1 MESDVFCKTVLGF
14 FKIVLFLRDHHFF
27 ICGLLK
33 FDTIQDEPFWDCS
46 QMGGE
51 GGGQKS
57 PLSKICHTY
66 ATIMKLGIVILYLK
80 KIQNI

>member
-33 FDTIQDEPFWDCS
+33 FDTIQDEPFWGCS

-51 GGGQKS
+51 GGGGKKAPSLKS
-57 PLSKICHTY
+57 VTHT
-66 ATIMKLGIVILYLK
+66 LQL
-80 KIQNI
+80 